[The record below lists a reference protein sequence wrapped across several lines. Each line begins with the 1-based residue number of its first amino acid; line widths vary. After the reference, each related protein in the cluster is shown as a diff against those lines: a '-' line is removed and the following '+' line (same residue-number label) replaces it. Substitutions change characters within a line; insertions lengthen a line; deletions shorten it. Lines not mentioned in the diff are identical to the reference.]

1 MSSRSLGHAARARMI
16 IPAPAAQPCGKAR
29 KGLVRN
35 LQSIDFYI
43 PMTHCQNS
51 QQEGTRLSH
60 APLDK
65 HVDKFGLVQYGRG
78 KPLICRAAPQIACF
92 LCTRRGRK
100 RHDSRLSMRR
110 CCAPARAL
118 AEISAAGAHAP
129 KRRKSA
135 TFSARAVSFQPVLRK
150 PAAMPLMDRWMP
162 VCTRSSPGSAR
173 QRRSSSA
180 CRWFSGSM

>member
-92 LCTRRGRK
+92 SCTRRGRK
-100 RHDSRLSMRR
+100 RHDSRLSMRQVLR
-110 CCAPARAL
+110 TY
-118 AEISAAGAHAP
+118 AGAGGNQCCGCPCTETPEIGHFLGQS
-129 KRRKSA
+129 RL
-135 TFSARAVSFQPVLRK
+135 FSTRIAQTRGNAVN
-150 PAAMPLMDRWMP
+150 
-162 VCTRSSPGSAR
+162 G
-173 QRRSSSA
+173 
-180 CRWFSGSM
+180 